1 MKIRTI
7 ASSLALFA
15 LPLLGASRPASRPA
29 TPVLHTEGPI
39 RLTSS
44 CEEFPDALRI
54 AAKAG
59 NVDSLERISE
69 ALLPPADNVDLWVHA
84 FECAYLEGH
93 VEAVKFIL
101 GLPGCFDAVRE
112 DFLEYMEGSLL
123 RHNYDMMRVLS
134 MALHSHLIEDNGRM
148 IHHRSLD

>member
-1 MKIRTI
+1 VVH
-7 ASSLALFA
+7 ADGGAL
-15 LPLLGASRPASRPA
+15 
-29 TPVLHTEGPI
+29 

-59 NVDSLERISE
+59 NVDSLEWISE
-69 ALLPPADNVDLWVHA
+69 ALLPPADNVDLWMHA
-84 FECAYLEGH
+84 FEYAYLEGH

-101 GLPGCFDAVRE
+101 GLPGCFDAVKE
-112 DFLEYMEGSLL
+112 DFREYMEGSLL

-134 MALHSHLIEDNGRM
+134 MALHRHLIEEKSRARHFMD
-148 IHHRSLD
+148 